1 MARCSWRNYPDGT
14 TGCCLE
20 TPHDPFIHCAHPLW
34 DLTANPREIVRRD
47 DGRNVACVR
56 PLNTEWPEG
65 MAPEDRGQG

>member
-20 TPHDPFIHCAHPLW
+20 APHDGWHCPHPLW
-34 DLTANPREIVRRD
+34 DLTPEPRVIVRRD

-56 PLNTEWPEG
+56 VLNTRI
-65 MAPEDRGQG
+65 EDGATRGPL